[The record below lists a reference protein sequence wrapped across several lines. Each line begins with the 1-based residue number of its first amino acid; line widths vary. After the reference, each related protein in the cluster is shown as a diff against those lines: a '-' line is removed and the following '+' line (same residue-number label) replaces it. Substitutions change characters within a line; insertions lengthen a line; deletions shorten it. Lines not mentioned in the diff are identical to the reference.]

1 MARPKKIGLDYFPF
15 DVDIFEDDKFFDLQ
29 NEYGP
34 LGEVI
39 YLRLLCMVYH
49 AGYYYRFDSLE
60 KLASMLIRSIGNR
73 WARDKRT
80 VIDVILFLAKINLFS
95 AELMQEN
102 VLTSRGIQERYL
114 AATERRQTE
123 ITEYSLLEKNAP
135 HEGVLNAPENTV
147 SVTKTDVIAT
157 ETAVNVCENA
167 TKQSK
172 VNKKKVNESNAGSS
186 APPAAFNTKEELVEK
201 YGSTAVSEYEARFRK
216 WQAKQGTVLVDMYE
230 AISKWMENDGVSLKS
245 KSNSSID
252 ADEVI
257 KDIMSKYH
265 TDG

>member
-15 DVDIFEDDKFFDLQ
+15 DVDIFEDEKFFDLQ

-60 KLASMLIRSIGNR
+60 KLAAMLIRSIGNR

-135 HEGVLNAPENTV
+135 HEGVLNAPQNTV

-157 ETAVNVCENA
+157 ETAVNACENA

-172 VNKKKVNESNAGSS
+172 VNKKKVNESNARSS
-186 APPAAFNTKEELVEK
+186 APAACCSKDELVKK
-201 YGSTAVSEYEARFRK
+201 YGGSAVAEYEARFRK
-216 WQAKQGTVLVDMYE
+216 WQEKQGTVRVDMYE
-230 AISKWMENDGVSLKS
+230 AISKWMESDRVPLKS
-245 KSNSSID
+245 ESNSSID
-252 ADEVI
+252 IDEI
-257 KDIMSKYH
+257 TKDIMSKYR
-265 TDG
+265 TDV

>member
-80 VIDVILFLAKINLFS
+80 VVDVILFLAKINLFS

-123 ITEYSLLEKNAP
+123 ITEYSLLEKKAP

-147 SVTKTDVIAT
+147 SVTETDVIAT
-157 ETAVNVCENA
+157 ETAVIVCENA

-172 VNKKKVNESNAGSS
+172 VKESKLNESNAGSF
-186 APPAAFNTKEELVEK
+186 APAVTFNTKEKLVEK
-201 YGSTAVSEYEARFRK
+201 YGSPAVSEYEARFRK
-216 WQAKQGTVLVDMYE
+216 WQAKQGNVHIDMYE
-230 AISKWMENDGVSLKS
+230 AIAKWMERDGIQPLSQ
-245 KSNSSID
+245 SNSSID
-252 ADEVI
+252 INEI
-257 KDIMSKYH
+257 TNDIMSKYR
-265 TDG
+265 TND